1 MKTYAKAITGGVITL
16 LGSLAVAAVDNAI
29 SLGEGMAALAAG
41 AAAFGAVYGIRN
53 TPNEGA

>member
-1 MKTYAKAITGGVITL
+1 MKPYAKAITGGVSTL

-29 SLGEGMAALAAG
+29 SLGEGMAAAAAG
-41 AAAFGAVYGIRN
+41 AAAFAAVYGIRN